1 MYELT
6 EYDDSAQLSPKYV
19 TNLTH
24 TKYVHKTVLPNGK
37 VTNMSSN
44 FKPTFVEILVDHNI
58 YFTGYQFQCLLNPL
72 FSGYC
77 GSCRSSYTARGM

>member
-6 EYDDSAQLSPKYV
+6 KHDDSAQLSPKYV

-37 VTNMSSN
+37 ISNVSSN
-44 FKPTFVEILVDHNI
+44 VKPTFEEILFDHNV
-58 YFTGYQFQCLLNPL
+58 
-72 FSGYC
+72 
-77 GSCRSSYTARGM
+77 